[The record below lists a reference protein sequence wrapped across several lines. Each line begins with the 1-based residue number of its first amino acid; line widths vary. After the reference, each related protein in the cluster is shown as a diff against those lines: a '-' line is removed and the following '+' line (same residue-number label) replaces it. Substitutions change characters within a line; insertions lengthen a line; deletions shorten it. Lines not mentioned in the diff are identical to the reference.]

1 MRITID
7 YNPDNNNFSVL
18 VDRGT
23 LSNGW
28 PPGTF
33 PPPPT
38 AYEFVELTNWL
49 NGAFDTCL
57 KKFEDQK
64 VAAVRY
70 KYEPKNNI
78 QKEFVFMTEESE
90 APEPPPFIK

>member
-7 YNPDNNNFSVL
+7 YNPTNNDFSVL

-28 PPGTF
+28 PPL
-33 PPPPT
+33 PPPPPSQM
-38 AYEFVELTNWL
+38 EFVQVTSWL
-49 NGAFDTCL
+49 NESFATCL
-57 KKFEDQK
+57 KKFEDEK

-78 QKEFVFMTEESE
+78 QKEFVFRTEESV